1 MTPDM
6 TLVDELTTRLATD
19 PNVVGIALGGSHA
32 GAVADE
38 RSDLDLYVFGDHP
51 PSLALRRTLTAEHD
65 PAPEIGNTA
74 FGPGD
79 EWAVAEGLGVD
90 LIYWTPGWIEG
101 ELARVLDRHQASVG
115 YTTALWF
122 TIRGMQPLYDR
133 SGWLAGLKAHAARPY
148 PEPLRDAIIH
158 LNYPLLRA
166 ARSSFLHQIELAIAR
181 DDPVSVQHRT
191 TALLASYADIIFA
204 LNRQPHPG
212 EKRILQQLAVR
223 CLLRPTGYDADIRAV
238 IAASCAPDE
247 RSLLD
252 QLNTLVDNLEPI
264 VRAAGFAH
272 R

>member
-1 MTPDM
+1 MTPVM

-51 PSLALRRTLTAEHD
+51 PSLALRRTLAAEHD

-79 EWAVAEGLGVD
+79 EWAVAGGVGVD

-133 SGWLAGLKAHAARPY
+133 AGWLAGLKAHAARPY
-148 PEPLRDAIIH
+148 PDPLRDAIIR

-166 ARSSFLHQIELAIAR
+166 ARGSFLHQIELAIAR
-181 DDPVSVQHRT
+181 DDPLSIQHRT
-191 TALLASYADIIFA
+191 SALLASYADILFA

-223 CLLRPTGYDADIRAV
+223 CPLLPEGYDADIRAV
-238 IAASCAPDE
+238 LAASCAPEE
-247 RSLLD
+247 RTLTAW
-252 QLNTLVDNLEPI
+252 LNSLVDKLDAILTAEG
-264 VRAAGFAH
+264 VTGF
-272 R
+272 